1 MKTRILEGTIAV
13 FRKKGVRFTMD
24 DLANELSMSKKT
36 IYRVFPDKS
45 TMLMELVDFVF
56 ERVHIEKQRIREDKS
71 LTSAEQFVRILNAM
85 PENITELDLTNI
97 YQIRSRYPEHYRKIE
112 EHLENGW
119 ELTFEVMRQAVK
131 DGYFRP
137 VNEGLFKMIYEST
150 LERFLSCDELQ
161 KSGTSYVEALG
172 ELTSILVDGIR
183 V

>member
-13 FRKKGVRFTMD
+13 FREKGVRFTMD

-45 TMLMELVDFVF
+45 TMLMELVDFIF
-56 ERVHIEKQRIREDKS
+56 ERIHIEKQRIRDDKS

-85 PENITELDLTNI
+85 PENMTEVDLTNL
-97 YQIRSRYPEHYRKIE
+97 YQIRSRYPEHYHRIE
-112 EHLENGW
+112 EQLENGW
-119 ELTFEVMRQAVK
+119 ELTFEVMQQAVK

-137 VNEGLFKMIYEST
+137 VNEELFKLIYEST
-150 LERFLSCDELQ
+150 LERFLSCDKLQ
-161 KSGTSYVEALG
+161 KNGTTYIEALE
-172 ELTSILVDGIR
+172 ELTGILVDGIR